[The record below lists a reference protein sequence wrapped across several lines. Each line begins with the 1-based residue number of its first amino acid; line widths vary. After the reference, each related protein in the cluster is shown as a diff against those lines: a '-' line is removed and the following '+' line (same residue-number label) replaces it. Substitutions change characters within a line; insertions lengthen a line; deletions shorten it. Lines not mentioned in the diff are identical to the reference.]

1 MPFKIVRNDIT
12 KIKADAIVNTANPK
26 PRFASGT
33 DAAIYT
39 AAGKME
45 LLQARMAIGDIAVG
59 EVAVTPAFK
68 LDAQYIIHTVGPAWQ
83 DGRYGEFDKLY
94 SCYEKSLNKAKE
106 LECKSIAFPL
116 ISTGVYGFPKDEALQ
131 IAIRAISKF
140 LMDNDMQVTLVVFDK
155 KSFELSGKLF
165 AGVDEYIDEHYVKK
179 QTNSEYN
186 LIYEYPTENCELEF
200 LRLRRREICIEQY
213 EDEYESAVLEEDL
226 ADECMI
232 ASAPMSANL
241 DDIVGNLGNTFQERL
256 LQLVDERGL
265 TDVEVYKKANIDR
278 KLFSKIRCNVDYKPK
293 KKTAVAL
300 AIALELDLKETE
312 DLLGRA
318 EIALS
323 PSSKFDLIIRYF
335 ISNQIYDVY
344 AINMALFKH
353 NQPILGE

>member
-45 LLQARMAIGDIAVG
+45 LLQARMAIGDIEVG

-68 LDAQYIIHTVGPAWQ
+68 LNAKYIIHTVGPAWQ
-83 DGRYGEFDKLY
+83 DGRYGEFEKLY
-94 SCYEKSLNKAKE
+94 SCYETSLNKAKE

-140 LMDNDMQVTLVVFDK
+140 LMDSDMNVTLVVFDK

-165 AGVDEYIDEHYVKK
+165 AGVDEYIDEYYVAK

-186 LIYEYPTENCELEF
+186 LIYGYHEDSELEF
-200 LRLRRREICIEQY
+200 VRLRRREICTEQY
-213 EDEYESAVLEEDL
+213 EDESISGILEEDL
-226 ADECMI
+226 AEECMMMP
-232 ASAPMSANL
+232 SAPMSANL
-241 DDIVGNLGNTFQERL
+241 DDIVDSLGETFQERL
-256 LQLVDERGL
+256 LHLVDDRGL
-265 TDVEVYKKANIDR
+265 SDVEVYKKANIDR

-300 AIALELDLKETE
+300 AIALELDLEETV

-344 AINMALFKH
+344 TINMALFKH

>member
-26 PRFASGT
+26 PCFAGGT

-39 AAGKME
+39 AAGKLE

-68 LDAQYIIHTVGPAWQ
+68 LNAKYIIHTVGPAWQ
-83 DGRYGEFDKLY
+83 DGRQREFENLY
-94 SCYEKSLNKAKE
+94 SCYERSLNKAKE
-106 LECKSIAFPL
+106 LECVSIAFPL

-140 LMDNDMQVTLVVFDK
+140 LMDNDMNVTLVVFDR

-165 AGVDEYIDEHYVKK
+165 SGVDEYIDEHYVEK

-186 LIYEYPTENCELEF
+186 LIYECSENAESEL
-200 LRLRRREICIEQY
+200 LRIRGREICIEQY
-213 EDEYESAVLEEDL
+213 EDESEDSILEDL
-226 ADECMI
+226 AEDCMM

-241 DDIVGNLGNTFQERL
+241 DDIVESLGETFQERL
-256 LQLVDERGL
+256 LRLVDQRGL
-265 TDVEVYKKANIDR
+265 SDVEVYKKANIDR

-300 AIALELDLKETE
+300 AIALELDLEETV

-335 ISNQIYDVY
+335 ISNRIYDVY
-344 AINMALFKH
+344 TINMALFKH

>member
-1 MPFKIVRNDIT
+1 
-12 KIKADAIVNTANPK
+12 
-26 PRFASGT
+26 
-33 DAAIYT
+33 
-39 AAGKME
+39 
-45 LLQARMAIGDIAVG
+45 
-59 EVAVTPAFK
+59 
-68 LDAQYIIHTVGPAWQ
+68 
-83 DGRYGEFDKLY
+83 
-94 SCYEKSLNKAKE
+94 
-106 LECKSIAFPL
+106 
-116 ISTGVYGFPKDEALQ
+116 
-131 IAIRAISKF
+131 
-140 LMDNDMQVTLVVFDK
+140 
-155 KSFELSGKLF
+155 
-165 AGVDEYIDEHYVKK
+165 
-179 QTNSEYN
+179 
-186 LIYEYPTENCELEF
+186 
-200 LRLRRREICIEQY
+200 
-213 EDEYESAVLEEDL
+213 
-226 ADECMI
+226 MI

-241 DDIVGNLGNTFQERL
+241 DDIVENLGDTFQERL

>member
-12 KIKADAIVNTANPK
+12 KVKADVIVNTANPK
-26 PRFASGT
+26 PCFASGT
-33 DAAIYT
+33 DTAIYA

-45 LLQARMAIGDIAVG
+45 LLQARMAIGDIEVG
-59 EVAVTPAFK
+59 EVAVTPAFRLNAK
-68 LDAQYIIHTVGPAWQ
+68 YIIHTVGPDWQ
-83 DGRYGEFDKLY
+83 DGRCGEFEKLY
-94 SCYEKSLNKAKE
+94 TCYEKSLNKAKE

-140 LMDNDMQVTLVVFDK
+140 LMDNDMQVTLVVFDR

-165 AGVDEYIDEHYVKK
+165 AGVAEYIDEHYVAKHMD
-179 QTNSEYN
+179 SEYN
-186 LIYEYPTENCELEF
+186 LIYEHHDNSELEF
-200 LRLRRREICIEQY
+200 VRLRRRETCTEQY
-213 EDEYESAVLEEDL
+213 EDECVSGILEEDF
-226 ADECMI
+226 AEECMML
-232 ASAPMSANL
+232 SAPIAANL
-241 DDIVGNLGNTFQERL
+241 DDIVDNLGETFQERL
-256 LQLVDERGL
+256 LHLVDERGL
-265 TDVEVYKKANIDR
+265 SDVEVYKKANIDR

-300 AIALELDLKETE
+300 AIALELDLEETV

-335 ISNQIYDVY
+335 ISNEIYDVY

>member
-45 LLQARMAIGDIAVG
+45 LLQARMAIGEIEVG

-68 LDAQYIIHTVGPAWQ
+68 LNARYIIHTVGPAWQ
-83 DGRYGEFDKLY
+83 DGRHGEFEKLY
-94 SCYEKSLNKAKE
+94 SCYEKSLYKAKE
-106 LECKSIAFPL
+106 LECTSIAFPL

-140 LMDNDMQVTLVVFDK
+140 LMDSDMSITLVVFDK

-165 AGVDEYIDEHYVKK
+165 AGVDEYIDEHYVAI

-186 LIYEYPTENCELEF
+186 LIYEYHENSELEF
-200 LRLRRREICIEQY
+200 VRLRRREICTEKY
-213 EDEYESAVLEEDL
+213 EDECVSDILEEDL
-226 ADECMI
+226 AEECMMMP
-232 ASAPMSANL
+232 SAPMSANL
-241 DDIVGNLGNTFQERL
+241 DDIVDSLGETFQERL
-256 LQLVDERGL
+256 LHLVDNRGL
-265 TDVEVYKKANIDR
+265 SDVEVYKKANIDR

-300 AIALELDLKETE
+300 AIALELDLEETV

-344 AINMALFKH
+344 TINMALFKH

>member
-26 PRFASGT
+26 PCFASGT
-33 DAAIYT
+33 DAAIYE

-45 LLQARMAIGDIAVG
+45 LLQERMAIGDIAVG

-68 LDAQYIIHTVGPAWQ
+68 LNATYIIHTVGPAWQ
-83 DGRYGEFDKLY
+83 DGRHGEFEKIY
-94 SCYEKSLNKAKE
+94 SCYEKSLNKARE
-106 LECKSIAFPL
+106 LECESIAFPL

-140 LMDNDMQVTLVVFDK
+140 LMDSDMSVTLVVFDR

-165 AGVDEYIDEHYVKK
+165 AGVDEYIDEYYVAK
-179 QTNSEYN
+179 QIESEYN
-186 LIYEYPTENCELEF
+186 LIYEYPKNSELEYV
-200 LRLRRREICIEQY
+200 RLRRREICTEQY
-213 EDEYESAVLEEDL
+213 EDECISGILEEDL
-226 ADECMI
+226 TEECMMS
-232 ASAPMSANL
+232 SAPMSANL
-241 DDIVGNLGNTFQERL
+241 DDIVDSLGETFQERL
-256 LQLVDERGL
+256 LHLVDARGL
-265 TDVEVYKKANIDR
+265 SDVEVYKKANIDR

-300 AIALELDLKETE
+300 AIALELDLEETV

-323 PSSKFDLIIRYF
+323 PSNKFDLIIRYF

-344 AINMALFKH
+344 LINMALFKH

>member
-39 AAGKME
+39 AAGKKE

-68 LDAQYIIHTVGPAWQ
+68 LEAQYIIHTVGPAWQ
-83 DGRYGEFDKLY
+83 DGRYGEFEKLY

-106 LECKSIAFPL
+106 LNCKSIAFPL

-140 LMDNDMQVTLVVFDK
+140 LMDNDMNVILVVFDK

-165 AGVDEYIDEHYVKK
+165 TGVDEYIDEHYVKK
-179 QTNSEYN
+179 QTDSEYN
-186 LIYEYPTENCELEF
+186 LIYEYHDNCELEF
-200 LRLRRREICIEQY
+200 VRLRRRETCTKQY
-213 EDEYESAVLEEDL
+213 EDECISDILEKDL
-226 ADECMI
+226 TEECMMP
-232 ASAPMSANL
+232 SVPMSANL
-241 DDIVGNLGNTFQERL
+241 DDIVDSLGETFQERL
-256 LQLVDERGL
+256 LRLVDERGAS
-265 TDVEVYKKANIDR
+265 DVEIYKKANIDR

-300 AIALELDLKETE
+300 AIALELDLEETI

-344 AINMALFKH
+344 TINMALFKH

>member
-26 PRFASGT
+26 PCFAGGT
-33 DAAIYT
+33 DAAIYA
-39 AAGKME
+39 AAGKLE

-68 LDAQYIIHTVGPAWQ
+68 LNARYIIHTVGPAWQ
-83 DGRYGEFDKLY
+83 DGKCGEFENLY
-94 SCYEKSLNKAKE
+94 SCYESSLNKAKE
-106 LECKSIAFPL
+106 LECESIAFPL

-140 LMDNDMQVTLVVFDK
+140 LMDNDMNVTLVVFDR

-165 AGVDEYIDEHYVKK
+165 SEVDEYIDEHYVEK

-186 LIYEYPTENCELEF
+186 LIYEYSEHSESEL
-200 LRLRRREICIEQY
+200 LRIRGREIYIEQY
-213 EDEYESAVLEEDL
+213 EDESEDIILEDL
-226 ADECMI
+226 AEDCMM

-241 DDIVGNLGNTFQERL
+241 DDIVESLGETFQERL
-256 LQLVDERGL
+256 LRLVDQRGL
-265 TDVEVYKKANIDR
+265 SDVEVYKKANIDR

-300 AIALELDLKETE
+300 AIALELDLEETV

-335 ISNQIYDVY
+335 ISNRIYDVY
-344 AINMALFKH
+344 TINMALFKH

>member
-33 DAAIYT
+33 DAAIYE

-68 LDAQYIIHTVGPAWQ
+68 LSAQYIIHTVGPAWQ
-83 DGRYGEFDKLY
+83 EGRYGEFDKLY
-94 SCYEKSLNKAKE
+94 SCYEKSLKKARE
-106 LECKSIAFPL
+106 LECNSIAFPL

-140 LMDNDMQVTLVVFDK
+140 LLDNDMNVTLVVFDR

-165 AGVDEYIDEHYVKK
+165 SGVDEYIDEHYVEK
-179 QTNSEYN
+179 QTDSEYN
-186 LIYEYPTENCELEF
+186 LIYERHEDSEMEF
-200 LRLRRREICIEQY
+200 LRMRRREICIEEY
-213 EDEYESAVLEEDL
+213 EDACESTLFEDDLEENCVKL
-226 ADECMI
+226 C
-232 ASAPMSANL
+232 APMSANL
-241 DDIVGNLGNTFQERL
+241 DDIVDSLGETFQEKL
-256 LQLVDERGL
+256 LCLVDERGL
-265 TDVEVYKKANIDR
+265 SDVEVYKKANIDR

-300 AIALELDLKETE
+300 AIALELDLPETV

-335 ISNQIYDVY
+335 ISNGIYDVY

>member
-68 LDAQYIIHTVGPAWQ
+68 LEAQYIIHTVGPAWQ

-131 IAIRAISKF
+131 IAMRAISKF

-165 AGVDEYIDEHYVKK
+165 AGVDEYIDEHYVKM
-179 QTNSEYN
+179 QTDSEYN
-186 LIYEYPTENCELEF
+186 FIYEHHDDSELEF
-200 LRLRRREICIEQY
+200 VRLRRRGVCIELY
-213 EDEYESAVLEEDL
+213 EDESESAILEEDL
-226 ADECMI
+226 AEESMI
-232 ASAPMSANL
+232 ARAPMSANL
-241 DDIVGNLGNTFQERL
+241 DDIVENLGETFQERL
-256 LQLVDERGL
+256 LQLVDEKGL

-344 AINMALFKH
+344 TINMALFKH